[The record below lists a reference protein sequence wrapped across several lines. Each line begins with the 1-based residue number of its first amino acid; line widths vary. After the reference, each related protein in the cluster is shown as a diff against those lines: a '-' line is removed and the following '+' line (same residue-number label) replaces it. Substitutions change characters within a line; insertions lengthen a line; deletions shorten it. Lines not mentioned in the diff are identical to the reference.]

1 MTAPKEQRLS
11 DLLERI
17 INTVVQA
24 SDADRDAL
32 RRQTLDA
39 LRRQIERSG
48 PPPMGL
54 ITPQPEEDS

>member
-17 INTVVQA
+17 IATVVQA
-24 SDADRDAL
+24 SDADRAAL
-32 RRQTLDA
+32 HRQTLDA

-54 ITPQPEEDS
+54 VTPQPEEDS